1 MDRVEK
7 WLREVEAA
15 SRRPVEARV
24 AELLEQVRQGAQR
37 YEGESWD
44 QANER
49 HAEEFIT
56 RLREQFAGRVFEVSR
71 PAAHGQQEQIVRQVL
86 NCHPERSEG
95 SDVSIADKETP
106 ANSSARQEPPGLGMT
121 PSATPVVLIERQKL
135 PLIARRTTSYNY
147 IFTVPGRRAERL
159 ILVAHYDTWRGPG
172 ADDNTTGEEICKQYL
187 LEDLRGSAPPELTH
201 SYILAGSEECGL
213 IGFTS
218 QVLLAAGLGVANM
231 AWTKGFYAVT
241 ALGLALV
248 PLATFRFG
256 VSGSREYVQSLS
268 KEEVAHIQSVI
279 SVDSVGEGKMYIP
292 DSALGA
298 DFVRAFI
305 PFEGYANLNSLLREA
320 AHLNGIKYNNF
331 IAGGTT
337 DHVSF
342 LEVNST
348 LRDRVGDVL
357 GCPRWLGCHKH
368 GKRKIPASALVALC
382 PGKASP
388 VVFGGKLHTPDDVP
402 ERVYPAPLAEAL
414 RVLDYWFHIM
424 QGGARLAE
432 PREAGEYHFAQL
444 FRVTVNEPYSKEEG
458 QPRGAA
464 PTGQSEYWLV
474 MKDAVEPN
482 RRNINGLYWV
492 DAEVSD
498 GRAVCRNLRVLD
510 WGVHTRMYHEVED
523 HLARRGSYERVH
535 VRELT
540 IEGANGAL
548 RFAARGAGWLG
559 WLRAAGQQALGSFER
574 FLGSNTFLSFFG
586 AAFLLAR
593 SVDWLLTRVFIAL
606 PEFAMWFF
614 DWLVLTLPVT
624 VLLQLAVALW
634 LIGTKIPTMID
645 NAYKHLNKAD
655 NLRSLKRVASG

>member
-1 MDRVEK
+1 M
-7 WLREVEAA
+7 
-15 SRRPVEARV
+15 
-24 AELLEQVRQGAQR
+24 
-37 YEGESWD
+37 
-44 QANER
+44 
-49 HAEEFIT
+49 
-56 RLREQFAGRVFEVSR
+56 
-71 PAAHGQQEQIVRQVL
+71 
-86 NCHPERSEG
+86 
-95 SDVSIADKETP
+95 TP
-106 ANSSARQEPPGLGMT
+106 AH
-121 PSATPVVLIERQKL
+121 PVVLVERQKL
-135 PLIARRTTSYNY
+135 PLMARRTTGYNY
-147 IFTVPGRRAERL
+147 IFTVPGRRPERL

-187 LEDLRGSAPPELTH
+187 LDDLRAAAPPELTH
-201 SYILAGSEECGL
+201 TYMLAGSEECGL

-218 QVLLAAGLGVANM
+218 QVLLAAGIGVANM
-231 AWTKGFYAVT
+231 AWTKGLYAMT

-268 KEEVAHIQSVI
+268 KEEIARIQSVI

-305 PFEGYANLNSLLREA
+305 PFAGYANLNSLLREA
-320 AHLNGIKYNNF
+320 AHLNGIQYNNF

-337 DHVSF
+337 DHISF

-388 VVFGGKLHTPDDVP
+388 LVFGGKLHTPDDVP
-402 ERVYPAPLAEAL
+402 ERVYPAPLGEAL

-424 QGGARLAE
+424 QGGQRLAE
-432 PREAGEYHFAQL
+432 PREAGEYHYAQL
-444 FRVTVNEPYSKEEG
+444 YRVRLRDGGEEH
-458 QPRGAA
+458 
-464 PTGQSEYWLV
+464 WLAL
-474 MKDAVEPN
+474 KDAVEPN
-482 RRNINGLYWV
+482 RRNINGLYRA
-492 DAEVSD
+492 DAEVRD
-498 GRAVCRNLRVLD
+498 GRAVCRHLRILD
-510 WGVHTRMYHEVED
+510 WGVHTRMHHEVED
-523 HLARRGSYERVH
+523 HLKESGSYERVH

-540 IEGANGAL
+540 IEDANGPL
-548 RFAARGAGWLG
+548 RFAARRAGVAG

-593 SVDWLLTRVFIAL
+593 SVDWLLTRAFIAL
-606 PEFAMWFF
+606 PEFAAWFF

-624 VLLQLAVALW
+624 VLFQLSVALW
-634 LIGTKIPTMID
+634 LIGNKIPTMID
-645 NAYKHLNKAD
+645 NAYRHLNKAD
-655 NLRSLKRVASG
+655 NLRSLKRMASG